1 MQVTTPDVE
10 GSLNFKSAAVKEA
23 LEKRGNAPL
32 APAFSLPKNMIWSP
46 QYLIQASPLTK
57 LFTEEWGKKC
67 LRDPSLLTAPEATFE
82 VRIPRATGG
91 VVLQHNTPLHVSTLL
106 PVQNTREVSM
116 DEITPLVHWLCG
128 GQDAAGEETDIYG
141 VVAIEVNIDM
151 TAELITML
159 NKGFSAKKMQ
169 ERYDTMAQSIQGQ
182 IGVTRDRADARVKRA
197 LKATYNNLVAEWQR
211 IKEKGGGVYAPSV
224 SEALAAH
231 ILASEIK
238 EHADTTQ
245 AAFDLIGKAM
255 SKPLGGAF

>member
-1 MQVTTPDVE
+1 MENNVNVE
-10 GSLNFKSAAVKEA
+10 GGLNFANPVVQSA
-23 LEKRGNAPL
+23 LQKRGNPPIA
-32 APAFSLPKNMIWSP
+32 AAFSLPKQMIWAP
-46 QYLIQASPLTK
+46 QYLIQASPLSK
-57 LFTEEWGKKC
+57 LFTAEWGKKC
-67 LRDPSLLTAPEATFE
+67 LKNPELLTDPAATFE
-82 VRIPRATGG
+82 LRIPRATGG
-91 VVLQHNTPLHVSTLL
+91 LVLQHNTPVHCSTLL
-106 PVQNTREVSM
+106 PPQNTREVVL
-116 DEITPLVHWLCG
+116 DEITPIVHWLCG
-128 GQDAAGEETDIYG
+128 GEDGEGEETDIYG
-141 VVAIEVNIDM
+141 VVAIDVNIDM

-169 ERYDTMAQSIQGQ
+169 ERYDNMAKSIQDQ
-182 IGVTRDRADARVKRA
+182 ISVTRDKADARVKRA

>member
-1 MQVTTPDVE
+1 METATPNVE
-10 GSLNFKSAAVKEA
+10 AGLNFQNPLVQQA
-23 LEKRGNAPL
+23 LDKRGDARL
-32 APAFSLPKNMIWSP
+32 APAFSLPKQMIWAP
-46 QYLIQASPLTK
+46 QYVIQASPLSK
-57 LFTEEWGKKC
+57 LFTAEWGKKC
-67 LRDPSLLTAPEATFE
+67 LKDPSLLTDPAATFE
-82 VRIPRATGG
+82 MRIPRNCGG
-91 VVLQHNTPLHVSTLL
+91 IVMPHNSPLHVSTLL
-106 PVQNTREVSM
+106 PQQNTREVVL

-128 GQDAAGEETDIYG
+128 GEDGSTEETDIYG
-141 VVAIEVNIDM
+141 VVAIEVNVDM

-169 ERYDTMAQSIQGQ
+169 DRYEQMSKSIQGQ
-182 IGVTRDRADARVKRA
+182 IGVTRDKADARVKRA

>member
-1 MQVTTPDVE
+1 MEVGKENFE
-10 GSLNFKSAAVKEA
+10 GALNFKNPAVQQA
-23 LEKRGNAPL
+23 LDKRGN
-32 APAFSLPKNMIWSP
+32 PAIQAAFQLPKQMIWAP

-57 LFTEEWGKKC
+57 LFTPEWGRKC
-67 LRDPSLLTAPEATFE
+67 LKDPALLTAPEATFE
-82 VRIPRATGG
+82 IRIPRAVGG
-91 VVLQHNTPLHVSTLL
+91 VVLQHNTPIHCSTLL
-106 PVQNTREVSM
+106 PPQNTREVTL

-128 GQDAAGEETDIYG
+128 GEDGAGEETDIYG

-169 ERYDTMAQSIQGQ
+169 ERYETMAKSIQSQ
-182 IGVTRDRADARVKRA
+182 ISVTREKADARVKRA
-197 LKATYNNLVAEWQR
+197 LKNTYNNLVAEWQR

-231 ILASEIK
+231 ILANEIQ
-238 EHADTTQ
+238 EHAETTQ